1 MKYSIAVSYRGW
13 NNKTFIYYQTKI
25 ILFSEKTQ
33 RLYKRILLCILGK
46 VQGISTQVFMVYIAT
61 EMKIHFMTVLIIRK
75 IQDHFIPTD
84 LTWESHAVSGQRET
98 QTDRG

>member
-1 MKYSIAVSYRGW
+1 MKYSIAVSYRGR
-13 NNKTFIYYQTKI
+13 NNKTFI
-25 ILFSEKTQ
+25 
-33 RLYKRILLCILGK
+33 LLSDKNHLVFRKNAAAIHENGT
-46 VQGISTQVFMVYIAT
+46 GYISTQVFMVYIAT

-84 LTWESHAVSGQRET
+84 MTWESHAVSGQRET